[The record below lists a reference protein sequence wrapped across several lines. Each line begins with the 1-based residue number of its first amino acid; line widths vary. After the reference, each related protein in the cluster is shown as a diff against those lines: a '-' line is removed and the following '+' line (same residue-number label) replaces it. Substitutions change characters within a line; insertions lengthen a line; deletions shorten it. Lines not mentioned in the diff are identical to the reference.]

1 LEREEI
7 FNTIDRLISYLDDDG
22 ILFISM
28 KYSLQ
33 EDGIDDKGRYFTYF
47 SDKEISLL
55 PNVIE
60 TSVKDDPIRDDVRWV
75 SVVMHA

>member
-1 LEREEI
+1 
-7 FNTIDRLISYLDDDG
+7 
-22 ILFISM
+22 M
-28 KYSLQ
+28 KYSHQ

-47 SDKEISLL
+47 SDKDISLL